1 MAGSDEEW
9 IETTIVLRGPLRTT
23 EGAVTHNGLSGE
35 IDGPVCS
42 VSDRGGLRLSRADS
56 GAQVL
61 PLARMTV
68 PPSLPA

>member
-1 MAGSDEEW
+1 MLD
-9 IETTIVLRGPLRTT
+9 LRRRQFLTLLGGALAARPVAARAQHGERMRRVAFLHPYT
-23 EGAVTHNGLSGE
+23 EK
-35 IDGPVCS
+35 
-42 VSDRGGLRLSRADS
+42 RGGLRLSRADS